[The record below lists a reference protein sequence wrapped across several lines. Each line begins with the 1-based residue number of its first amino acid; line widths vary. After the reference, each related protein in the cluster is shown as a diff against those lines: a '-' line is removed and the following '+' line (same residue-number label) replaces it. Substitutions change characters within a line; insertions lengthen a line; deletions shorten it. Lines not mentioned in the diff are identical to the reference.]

1 MTMSTAGTL
10 TDEEVDM
17 YEEVRYN
24 EDSTTTDSF
33 ELSFDKDSYESSF
46 EELWVEFVNIRDNY
60 DLYMKKSNKSALRR
74 ARSSARALVKMLKQF
89 LAQTKPSKLEEVS
102 E

>member
-1 MTMSTAGTL
+1 
-10 TDEEVDM
+10 M

-24 EDSTTTDSF
+24 EDSTTESF
-33 ELSFDKDSYESSF
+33 ELSFDKERYESSF
-46 EELWVEFVNIRDNY
+46 EELWVEFINVRDNY
-60 DLYMKKSNKSALRR
+60 VLYMKKNNKSALRR

-89 LAQTKPSKLEEVS
+89 LVQTKPSKLEEVS